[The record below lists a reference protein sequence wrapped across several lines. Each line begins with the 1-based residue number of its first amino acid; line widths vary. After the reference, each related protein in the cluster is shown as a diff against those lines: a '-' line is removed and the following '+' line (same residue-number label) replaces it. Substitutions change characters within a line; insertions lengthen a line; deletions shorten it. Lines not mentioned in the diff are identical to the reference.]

1 MIKFYGTYARINA
14 LEKELAILKRNRT
27 RGGLVCRCM

>member
-14 LEKELAILKRNRT
+14 LEKRAFKSGKPNFRLL
-27 RGGLVCRCM
+27 